1 MSLAPCAMAGA
12 GSMYRAE
19 IWAIDADARAKR
31 CTRCNAWRSRL
42 GNDLIWP
49 QVARSVEGCAPTVPR
64 G

>member
-31 CTRCNAWRSRL
+31 CTRCNVCEAASGTTSSGRKSL
-42 GNDLIWP
+42 GP
-49 QVARSVEGCAPTVPR
+49 
-64 G
+64 